1 MSPRTL
7 VNQTP
12 ATISSPRWMGDY
24 GSRDYIQPGGAKVDA
39 AQFLAE
45 DAVVVNVGAAGAAI
59 GAVAVPVDALTG
71 PIPTGTVLYFSGVKI
86 AKLTAAA
93 AAGAV
98 SLAVE
103 ALPTALVD
111 ADVTTYRGTGKIRIP
126 SGTALGRTIAERNA
140 GTGYGPA
147 AAADDEIFLSVFDIS
162 DAVSVDDVELYRP
175 GGTVYENFL
184 PAFSTLA
191 AGVQTALRARY
202 QCTIG
207 QV

>member
-1 MSPRTL
+1 MPRTL
-7 VNQTP
+7 LNTTGP
-12 ATISSPRWMGDY
+12 TLGSPRWAGDF
-24 GSRDYIQPGGAKVDA
+24 GSRDYLVPGGAKVDA
-39 AQFLAE
+39 AQFLAD

-59 GAVAVPVDALTG
+59 GAVAIPVDALTG
-71 PIPTGTVLYFSGVKI
+71 PIPVGTVLFFSGVKI
-86 AKLTAAA
+86 AKLSAAA

-103 ALPTALVD
+103 AIPTALVD
-111 ADVTTYRGTGKIRIP
+111 ADVTTYRGTGRVRIP

-140 GTGYGPA
+140 GTGFGPA
-147 AAADDEIFLSVFDIS
+147 IDTDAEIFLNFFEVT
-162 DAVSVDDVELYRP
+162 DAAAIDDVELYRP

-191 AGVQTALRARY
+191 AGVQAALRDRY